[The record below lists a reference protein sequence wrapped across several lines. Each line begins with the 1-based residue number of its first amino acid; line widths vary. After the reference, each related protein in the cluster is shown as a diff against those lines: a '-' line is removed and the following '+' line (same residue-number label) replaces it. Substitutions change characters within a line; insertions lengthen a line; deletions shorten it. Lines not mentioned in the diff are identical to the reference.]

1 MGFVTF
7 GFLVD
12 YLIHFVIKLS
22 VPLFDLRDL
31 TFELVN
37 VAISLLDPTLSIRT
51 LLLRD
56 GKLLIACV
64 DTVDIL
70 VVLKTQFILSTL

>member
-1 MGFVTF
+1 MGLVTF